1 MRINITLEEAL
12 EVLLKESTITE
23 AVHVPLLDAQGSVL
37 AEDIVSD
44 MNMPPFKK
52 SPLDGYAVRA
62 EDTKGA
68 SKDRPII
75 LKVIDF
81 VPAGYISD
89 KQLGKGE
96 AIRIMTGAK
105 IPEGADVVVRFE
117 DTEYTEETVTIY
129 QAYSAGTNIVRIG
142 EDMEKGDIVLQKGT
156 VIDAP
161 EIGILAT
168 LGKGYVEVCRKP
180 RVAILSTGDE
190 LLDIQQPLIDGK
202 IRNSNSYT
210 IAAQIKK
217 LGAKPLMLGICS
229 DDIEAIT
236 GKLKSALTWAD
247 IVITTGGVSVGD
259 HDLAKEAF
267 QEVGGEMLFWRVR
280 MKPGTPIAV
289 AKKEDKL
296 ILGLSGN
303 PAAAYITFEQFV
315 RPIIL
320 KKMGRT
326 KYQLMEVK
334 SILKSDFT
342 KVSNQNRFVR
352 GNTYY
357 RDGKY
362 YTKLPGKHSSGV
374 LTSLSGI
381 NSLFYIKAATGP
393 YKKGDEITVQLLN
406 HPEVLK

>member
-1 MRINITLEEAL
+1 MRTNVTLEEAL
-12 EVLLKESTITE
+12 AMLLKESGTIE
-23 AVHVPLLDAQGSVL
+23 AVHVPLLDALGSVL
-37 AEDIVSD
+37 AENIVSD
-44 MNMPPFKK
+44 MDMPPFKK
-52 SPLDGYAVRA
+52 SPLDGYAVRG
-62 EDTKGA
+62 EDTEGA
-68 SKDRPII
+68 SKDTPII
-75 LKVIDF
+75 LKVMDF
-81 VPAGYISD
+81 VPAGYVSN
-89 KQLGKGE
+89 KRLGKKE
-96 AIRIMTGAK
+96 AMRIMTGAK
-105 IPEGADVVVRFE
+105 IPEGADAVVKFE
-117 DTEYTEETVTIY
+117 DTKYTEETVTVY
-129 QAYSAGTNIVRIG
+129 KKYPVGTNIVKAG
-142 EDMEKGDIVLQKGT
+142 EDMEKGDLVLQKGE

-168 LGKGYVEVCRKP
+168 LGKAYVEVFRKP

-190 LLDIQQPLIDGK
+190 LVDMQQPLVEGK

-229 DDIEAIT
+229 DAIEIIKA
-236 GKLKSALTWAD
+236 KLNSALNWAD

-267 QEVGGEMLFWRVR
+267 REVGAEVLFWRVR

-289 AKKEDKL
+289 AKKEEKL
-296 ILGLSGN
+296 IFGLSGN

-320 KKMGRT
+320 KKMGRGNY
-326 KYQLMEVK
+326 KLMEVK
-334 SILKSDFT
+334 SILESDFT
-342 KVSNQNRFVR
+342 KASNQNRFVR

-362 YTKLPGKHSSGV
+362 YTRLPEKHSSGV
-374 LTSLSGI
+374 LTSLMGT
-381 NSLFYIKAATGP
+381 NSLFYIKALTGP